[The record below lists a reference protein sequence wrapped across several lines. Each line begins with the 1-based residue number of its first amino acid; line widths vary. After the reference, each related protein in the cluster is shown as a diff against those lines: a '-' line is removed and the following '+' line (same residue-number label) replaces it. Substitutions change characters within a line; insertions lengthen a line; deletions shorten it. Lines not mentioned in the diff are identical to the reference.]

1 MAAPA
6 RPKGQRPLVGVKWQ
20 FLSPAATTTTV
31 MPTPWTDEAR
41 QRIAYLERALA
52 STHALEAEIG
62 SMMSDGAQTRDTEAG
77 TWGPMRTRALPS
89 LVQPLHSRAPA
100 SLVAETPLQVG
111 THASGDVAVADLGGA
126 APRSLARR
134 LPPSSSLTS
143 AAAAV
148 GAGAAAVAGCSGVGL
163 DDDTSADAEV
173 ARLRYTE
180 T

>member
-20 FLSPAATTTTV
+20 FLSPAATTTAV
-31 MPTPWTDEAR
+31 VPTPWTDEAR
-41 QRIAYLERALA
+41 RRIDYLERALA

-62 SMMSDGAQTRDTEAG
+62 SMMSDGGQTRETEGA
-77 TWGPMRTRALPS
+77 WGPMRTRALPS
-89 LVQPLHSRAPA
+89 LVQPLNSRAPA